1 MCMNIML
8 DKCMLCPKK
17 CMVNRNREEIGF
29 CKSGN
34 KIKIAKAYLHKW
46 EEPPITG
53 ENGSGTIFF
62 SGCNL
67 RCIYCQNYYISELNN
82 GVEIDTDKFA
92 SICLNLQEKGATNIN
107 LVTPTHYVPLIIDG
121 LKMAKNLGLKIPI
134 VYNSSGYES
143 VETIKLLEGI
153 VDVYLPDF
161 KYYDDEYA
169 KKYSGCN
176 NYFMYTSEAIKE
188 MIRQKP
194 KCVFDKNGN
203 MLEGVIIRH
212 LILPEREADSKKILK
227 YLYDEYGNRVFYSIM
242 NQYTPVRMC
251 KYQELNK
258 RVSSQVYDEVID
270 YAWNLGIRNAFIQEE
285 GTVSES
291 FIPDFD
297 FKL

>member
-1 MCMNIML
+1 
-8 DKCMLCPKK
+8 
-17 CMVNRNREEIGF
+17 
-29 CKSGN
+29 
-34 KIKIAKAYLHKW
+34 
-46 EEPPITG
+46 
-53 ENGSGTIFF
+53 
-62 SGCNL
+62 
-67 RCIYCQNYYISELNN
+67 
-82 GVEIDTDKFA
+82 
-92 SICLNLQEKGATNIN
+92 
-107 LVTPTHYVPLIIDG
+107 
-121 LKMAKNLGLKIPI
+121 
-134 VYNSSGYES
+134 
-143 VETIKLLEGI
+143 
-153 VDVYLPDF
+153 
-161 KYYDDEYA
+161 
-169 KKYSGCN
+169 
-176 NYFMYTSEAIKE
+176 MYTSEAIKE

-258 RVSSQVYDEVID
+258 RVSSQVYDEIID
-270 YAWNLGIRNAFIQEE
+270 FAWSLGIRNAFIQEE

>member
-29 CKSGN
+29 CRSDN
-34 KIKIAKAYLHKW
+34 KIRIAKAYLHKW

-92 SICLNLQEKGATNIN
+92 SICLDLQEKGATNIN

-188 MIRQKP
+188 MVRQKT

-212 LILPEREADSKKILK
+212 LILPERETDSKKILK